1 MFGMLVDDT
10 IPGKRESISLQ
21 STATCRYIHV
31 HVPTQTLMIIV
42 QRRQMMNNRPYNKI
56 NDKKK

>member
-10 IPGKRESISLQ
+10 IPDKRESIVLQ

-42 QRRQMMNNRPYNKI
+42 QRRQMMNNRPYNT
-56 NDKKK
+56 